1 MNQMNIERIRH
12 TSLKSPSKGP
22 RIILNQSKK
31 SSTDEANSFQA
42 KESDKSTCYEMP
54 SKVAA

>member
-1 MNQMNIERIRH
+1 MNIEKIRH
-12 TSLKSPSKGP
+12 TSLKSPIKGP